1 MNKRIFFICITC
13 WMLSF
18 THSYAQEKIVAP
30 KTYVFEGAA
39 QLGWMIS
46 GSNGLAR
53 VKSAINYT
61 FSGAY
66 IRNEHTSYELNVN
79 TFGTK
84 IEYPLYPDST
94 VRYAQTYVMFG
105 IVRCFKLDI
114 RTLTP
119 YLSTTIGFSS
129 SNVKVANSVSQM
141 SLAAGLSGGLKI
153 KVRDN
158 WGFKLQARVQA
169 PLSGLGL
176 GVGIGTSGPA
186 VGIGSYSS
194 TVQFDFSGG
203 VFFRL

>member
-1 MNKRIFFICITC
+1 MNKGIFFICVAC
-13 WMLSF
+13 WMLLSPYV
-18 THSYAQEKIVAP
+18 YAQGKIEAP
-30 KTYVFEGAA
+30 KTYVFEGAG

-46 GSNGLAR
+46 GANGLAR
-53 VKSAINYT
+53 VKSTTNYT

-66 IRNEHTSYELNVN
+66 IRNEHTLYELNVN

-84 IEYPLYPDST
+84 LYYPLYPDSS

-114 RTLTP
+114 RTMIP

-129 SNVKVANSVSQM
+129 SNVKVAHAVSQM

-153 KVRDN
+153 KVKDN
-158 WGFKLQARVQA
+158 WGVKLQARVQA

-176 GVGIGTSGPA
+176 RVGIGTSGPA

-194 TVQFDFSGG
+194 TIQFDFSGG
-203 VFFRL
+203 LFFRL